1 MNSIRDTLFNSFSE
15 GTGTIGFQN
24 KYTKKDIKIPKLK
37 LDNLFKSKDVSPIKK
52 SSFLKSENA
61 NDLKLNLNKVFD
73 QKNIMKSLIP
83 TQVNNF
89 KE

>member
-15 GTGTIGFQN
+15 GTGTIGLN
-24 KYTKKDIKIPKLK
+24 KYTKKEIKIPKLK
-37 LDNLFKSKDVSPIKK
+37 LDNLFKSKEVSPIKK

-73 QKNIMKSLIP
+73 QANIMKSLIP